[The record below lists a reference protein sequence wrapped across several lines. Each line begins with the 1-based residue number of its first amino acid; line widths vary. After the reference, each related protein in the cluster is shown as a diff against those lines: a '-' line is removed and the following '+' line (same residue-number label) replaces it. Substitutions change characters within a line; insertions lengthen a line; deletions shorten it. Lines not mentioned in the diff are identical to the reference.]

1 MSASQKLQWK
11 RYVNKLRYLHDEIDL
26 VVEISN
32 KTGNEFQ
39 NYLETYCA
47 KNEIS
52 LKELNKNHS
61 DKVENAYKGLREEK
75 TNGRFLQDNENET
88 ESNVLAHSSDAIS
101 EEEQIIEKENSE
113 VHEAFN
119 KLFKK
124 LALHLHPDRM
134 KKDMPEDEKS
144 RHLELFNEAKESLET
159 KRYFILL
166 DLAEKY
172 NISLPKNYKEQIN
185 WMRRQIDLLDQKL
198 AGKKTTYNYLFAEC
212 ESDDEKDLLVKKFIK
227 QLFGINC

>member
-1 MSASQKLQWK
+1 
-11 RYVNKLRYLHDEIDL
+11 
-26 VVEISN
+26 
-32 KTGNEFQ
+32 
-39 NYLETYCA
+39 
-47 KNEIS
+47 
-52 LKELNKNHS
+52 
-61 DKVENAYKGLREEK
+61 
-75 TNGRFLQDNENET
+75 
-88 ESNVLAHSSDAIS
+88 
-101 EEEQIIEKENSE
+101 
-113 VHEAFN
+113 
-119 KLFKK
+119 
-124 LALHLHPDRM
+124 M

-212 ESDDEKDLLVKKFIK
+212 ETDDEKDLLVKKFIK

>member
-11 RYVNKLRYLHDEIDL
+11 RYINKLRYLHDEIDL

-39 NYLETYCA
+39 NYLEVYCA

-52 LKELNKNHS
+52 LKELNKDHS
-61 DKVENAYKGLREEK
+61 DKVEQAYEGLRKEK
-75 TNGRFLQDNENET
+75 TKGRFLQDNEIEV
-88 ESNVLAHSSDAIS
+88 EFDVPAHSSETIS
-101 EEEQIIEKENSE
+101 EEEQIIEREDSE

-134 KKDMPEDEKS
+134 KKDMSEEEKS

-172 NISLPKNYKEQIN
+172 NISLPKNYKNQIN

-198 AGKKTTYNYLFAEC
+198 ASKKTTYNYLFAEC
-212 ESDDEKDLLVKKFIK
+212 ETEDEKNLLVKKFIK
-227 QLFGINC
+227 QLFGVNC